1 MIDNKTPRL
10 QLPKP
15 DPDNYLDDDVVRLQQ
30 AFDIL
35 DSAATVGDDGKIPDE
50 QIPTGIA
57 RRDSPNFVGI
67 PKAPTPL
74 EDDSST
80 QIANTKFLADAV
92 SKVKNNLSGDA
103 PDNLNTLE
111 KLALAIANNPNFS
124 NAISDAIGQRLAKNQ
139 NLSDLQ
145 DLKKSRDN
153 LGVYSKSESD
163 SSGQPGDIKYTARST
178 APTGWLKA
186 NGDAVSR
193 TTYAALFAAIGT
205 TYGEGDGS
213 TTFNLP
219 DLRGEFIRG
228 LDDGRGADPGRSI
241 GSSQGWSP
249 GSHVHG
255 LAIWTSNSGSIPSR
269 TSVPSQN
276 GRELGPA
283 ATVGDGG
290 IIRTLD
296 GSGGTNNNSAVS
308 VTTQN
313 PTFGNPE
320 GYPRNVALLACI
332 KY

>member
-30 AFDIL
+30 ALDIL
-35 DSAATVGDDGKIPDE
+35 DSAATVGDDGKIHDE

-57 RRDSPNFVGI
+57 RRDSPNFTGI
-67 PKAPTPL
+67 PKSPTAL
-74 EDDSST
+74 ADDSST
-80 QIANTKFLADAV
+80 QIANTKFVSDAV
-92 SKVKNNLSGDA
+92 SKAKIDISGDV
-103 PDNLNTLE
+103 PDDLSTLE

-124 NAISDAIGQRLAKNQ
+124 NAISEAIGQRLAKDQ

-153 LGVYSKSESD
+153 LSVYSKSESD

-228 LDDGRGADPGRSI
+228 WDDGRGVDSGRVMGSRQKGTLVGGYDDNNAGGDI
-241 GSSQGWSP
+241 GLLPNKRGRDYGGDNVIP
-249 GSHVHG
+249 AEYG
-255 LAIWTSNSGSIPSR
+255 LTEVIYIPSDER
-269 TSVPSQN
+269 VSYPT
-276 GRELGPA
+276 
-283 ATVGDGG
+283 
-290 IIRTLD
+290 IIAND
-296 GSGGTNNNSAVS
+296 WYAV
-308 VTTQN
+308 TR
-313 PTFGNPE
+313 
-320 GYPRNVALLACI
+320 PRNVALLACI